1 MMEPHTEEQVRELVL
16 ASLHVLAEL
25 TVRVARGEV
34 SLDGMRQ
41 ELRGALEPFMHKG
54 EEEETTA

>member
-1 MMEPHTEEQVRELVL
+1 MEHPPEEVRELVL

-34 SLDGMRQ
+34 SLEGMRL
-41 ELRGALEPFMHKG
+41 ELREALEPFMG
-54 EEEETTA
+54 EERGESAA